1 LTVPYLLWLVV
12 GVLLAVGLVF
22 VVESVHV
29 VLSDAYT
36 VLRRANGGALVPYR
50 LMGHEFD
57 PRSPWTWVIPA
68 AFILAGA
75 ALLPLARR
83 LTTKGWGQALNES
96 AA

>member
-1 LTVPYLLWLVV
+1 MSSIRGRHGP
-12 GVLLAVGLVF
+12 G
-22 VVESVHV
+22 S
-29 VLSDAYT
+29 
-36 VLRRANGGALVPYR
+36 
-50 LMGHEFD
+50 
-57 PRSPWTWVIPA
+57 IPA

>member
-1 LTVPYLLWLVV
+1 MT
-12 GVLLAVGLVF
+12 GSGRAAAVSPARAV
-22 VVESVHV
+22 
-29 VLSDAYT
+29 AYA